1 MDMNCPQAP
10 AQAKG
15 SQDMQKDHRIATA
28 GKANAQMYVTRAA
41 GREKRGNP
49 GREATSQAVP

>member
-1 MDMNCPQAP
+1 MDVNCPQPP

-28 GKANAQMYVTRAA
+28 GKANAQMCVARAA

-49 GREATSQAVP
+49 ERKATSQAVP